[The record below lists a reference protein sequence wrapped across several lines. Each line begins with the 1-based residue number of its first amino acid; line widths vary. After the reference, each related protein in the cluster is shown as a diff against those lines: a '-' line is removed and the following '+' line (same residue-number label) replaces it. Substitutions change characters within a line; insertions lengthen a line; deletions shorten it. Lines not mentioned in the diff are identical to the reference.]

1 MPAIQRRGLD
11 AATILT
17 AHAPRIAAL
26 GFVAVGRYLKS
37 LTDAEIAE
45 REAQAAQAA
54 IEQAERE
61 AAEAQ
66 KQANKESAKSKLEA
80 LGLSEDEIN
89 ALIG

>member
-1 MPAIQRRGLD
+1 MADRPTKLVVDCSLPEGHPDKVQI
-11 AATILT
+11 I
-17 AHAPRIAAL
+17 P
-26 GFVAVGRYLKS
+26 
-37 LTDAEIAE
+37 LTDAEIVE

-54 IEQAERE
+54 IEQAERQ

>member
-1 MPAIQRRGLD
+1 MADRPTKLVVDCSLPEGHPDKVQIIPLSDQE
-11 AATILT
+11 IL
-17 AHAPRIAAL
+17 
-26 GFVAVGRYLKS
+26 
-37 LTDAEIAE
+37 E
-45 REAQAAQAA
+45 REQQAAQAA

-80 LGLSEDEIN
+80 LGLSEAEIS

>member
-1 MPAIQRRGLD
+1 MTDRPTKLVVDCSLPEGHPDKVQI
-11 AATILT
+11 I
-17 AHAPRIAAL
+17 P
-26 GFVAVGRYLKS
+26 
-37 LTDAEIAE
+37 LTDAEIAD

-54 IEQAERE
+54 IEEAERE

-66 KQANKESAKSKLEA
+66 KQANKESAKSKLKA

>member
-1 MPAIQRRGLD
+1 MTDRPTKLIVDCSLPEGHPDKIQVV
-11 AATILT
+11 
-17 AHAPRIAAL
+17 P
-26 GFVAVGRYLKS
+26 
-37 LTDAEIAE
+37 LTDQEIAE

>member
-1 MPAIQRRGLD
+1 MTDRPTKLIVDCSLPEGHPDKVQ
-11 AATILT
+11 II
-17 AHAPRIAAL
+17 P
-26 GFVAVGRYLKS
+26 

-45 REAQAAQAA
+45 RQAQAAQAA

-61 AAEAQ
+61 AAEAE

>member
-1 MPAIQRRGLD
+1 MADRPTKLVVDCSLPEGHPDKVQI
-11 AATILT
+11 I
-17 AHAPRIAAL
+17 P
-26 GFVAVGRYLKS
+26 
-37 LTDAEIAE
+37 LTDVEIAE

-66 KQANKESAKSKLEA
+66 KQANKESAKSKLAA
-80 LGLSEDEIN
+80 LGLSADEIN

>member
-1 MPAIQRRGLD
+1 MADRPSKLVVDCSLPEGHPDKIQ
-11 AATILT
+11 II
-17 AHAPRIAAL
+17 P
-26 GFVAVGRYLKS
+26 

>member
-1 MPAIQRRGLD
+1 MADRPTKLVVDCSLPEGHPDKVQI
-11 AATILT
+11 I
-17 AHAPRIAAL
+17 P
-26 GFVAVGRYLKS
+26 

-66 KQANKESAKSKLEA
+66 KQADKESAKAKLTA
-80 LGLSEDEIN
+80 LALSEDEIN